1 MKTLYINQRFIDPSI
16 FLRYP
21 LITKYSISDV
31 STIEGADIV
40 DIMIWDYSKSNDTHN
55 S

>member
-1 MKTLYINQRFIDPSI
+1 MIKNIYINQRFIDPSVL
-16 FLRYP
+16 LRYP

-40 DIMIWDYSKSNDTHN
+40 GRYYDMGLLQK
-55 S
+55 